1 MKPSRFTEQMIA
13 EYVRMGYWDPSLI
26 SDYWDRNAVL
36 YPNEEALVDENVRL
50 TWSQAKQQIDRIALG
65 LLELGIK
72 RDERIA
78 VQLPNC
84 AELFTFRLACEKAGM
99 VAVTLLPNFRHAEVL
114 SILKYTEPVGIVL
127 PLEFRKFSHFEMIQ
141 KIRRGVPSLKYIFV
155 TGDDHP
161 AGALSVKE
169 MGRRPLDEKVSS
181 DYFRKTRFSPFETFQ
196 IATTTGTTGMAKCV
210 EFASCVR
217 QFTGKVIAKRLNM
230 TKEDVVGA
238 FAPVIAGGCYNE
250 TYRAAPM
257 VGAKIVLAKYFTPEE
272 ILKLVEQE
280 KVTIIA
286 SVATVLVRILD
297 YPEFDKCDLSSL
309 RIVKHGGAP
318 LPYDQGRRIWEKFGR
333 PVLPA
338 YGGLD
343 VGTIS
348 SSSLDLPKEVLL
360 GAVGKPLDGIEIK
373 LVVEDNKE
381 VPIGEIGEVVVR
393 GPHCQPGYY
402 GDPETTRETWKD
414 GWFHTGDLGSLDS
427 EGRLTIKGRSKDIII
442 RGGQNIHP
450 LEIENILARHPKI
463 LKAAVVGL
471 PDPEMGERIYA
482 CVVVKSGENF
492 SYSEMVQFMRDQ
504 RIAAFKIPERLEII
518 DELPLAGGMKVDK
531 KRLRQDLEVRL
542 RDEPLALFRNQPLKK
557 EPGL

>member
-13 EYVRMGYWDPSLI
+13 EYVRMGYWDLSLI
-26 SDYWDRNAVL
+26 SDYWDRNAIL

-72 RDERIA
+72 KDEKIA

-99 VAVTLLPNFRHAEVL
+99 VAVTLLPNFRDAEVF
-114 SILKYTEPVGIVL
+114 L

-141 KIRRGVPSLKYIFV
+141 KIRRDVPSLKYIFV

-161 AGALSVKE
+161 AGTLSVKE
-169 MGRRPLDEKVSS
+169 MGSRPLDEKVTS

-217 QFTGKVIAKRLNM
+217 QFTGRVIAKRLNM

-257 VGAKIVLAKYFTPEE
+257 VGAKIVLAKYFSPEE

-348 SSSLDLPKEVLL
+348 SSSLDLPKEILL

-373 LVVEDNKE
+373 LVAEDNKE
-381 VPIGEIGEVVVR
+381 VPVGEIGEVVVR

-427 EGRLTIKGRSKDIII
+427 EGRLTIKGRCKDIII

-450 LEIENILARHPKI
+450 LEIENILARHPKV

-471 PDPEMGERIYA
+471 PDPEMGERICA

-492 SYSEMVQFMRDQ
+492 SFSEMVQFMRDQ
-504 RIAAFKIPERLEII
+504 RIAAFKIPERFEII
-518 DELPLAGGMKVDK
+518 EELPLAGGMKVDK

-542 RDEPLALFRNQPLKK
+542 RDGPLALFRDQPLKK

>member
-13 EYVRMGYWDPSLI
+13 EYVRIGYWDPSLV
-26 SDYWDRNAVL
+26 SDYWDQNAAL
-36 YPNEEALVDENVRL
+36 YPDEEAIVDENIRL

-65 LLELGIK
+65 LLEFGIK
-72 RDERIA
+72 RDERVA

-84 AELFTFRLACEKAGM
+84 VELFTFRLACEKAGI

-114 SILKYTEPVGIVL
+114 SILKYTEPVGIVI
-127 PLEFRKFSHFEMIQ
+127 PLEFRKFSHLEMIQ
-141 KIRRGVPSLKYIFV
+141 EIRGDLPSLKYIFLI
-155 TGDDHP
+155 GDDNP
-161 AGALSVKE
+161 AGTLSVKE
-169 MGRRPLDEKVSS
+169 MGKRPLDEKYAS

-217 QFTGKVIAKRLNM
+217 QFTGKVIAKRLHM
-230 TKEDVVGA
+230 TREDIVGA

-280 KVTIIA
+280 KITIIA
-286 SVATVLVRILD
+286 SVATVLIRILD
-297 YPEFDKCDLSSL
+297 YPEFNKCDLSSL

-318 LPYDQGRRIWEKFGR
+318 LPYDQGRMIWEKFGR

-348 SSSLDLPKEVLL
+348 SSSVDLPKEVLL
-360 GAVGKPLDGIEIK
+360 SAVGKPLDGIEIK
-373 LVVEDNKE
+373 LVDADNKE
-381 VPIGEIGEVVVR
+381 VPIGEMGEVVVR

-402 GDPETTRETWKD
+402 RDPESTQETWKD
-414 GWFHTGDLGSLDS
+414 GWFHTGDLGSFDS
-427 EGRLTIKGRSKDIII
+427 EGRLTIKGRFKDIII

-450 LEIENILARHPKI
+450 LEIENILARHPKV

-471 PDPEMGERIYA
+471 SDTEMGERICAYI
-482 CVVVKSGENF
+482 VLKSGETF
-492 SYSEMVQFMRDQ
+492 SFSEMVQFMRVQ
-504 RIAAFKIPERLEII
+504 GVAAFKIPERLEII

-531 KRLRQDLEVRL
+531 KRLRQDLEGRL
-542 RDEPLALFRNQPLKK
+542 REEPLALCRNHSLKK

>member
-13 EYVRMGYWDPSLI
+13 EYVKMGYWDPSLI
-26 SDYWDRNAVL
+26 SDYWDQNAVL
-36 YPNEEALVDENVRL
+36 YPNDEAIIDENVRL
-50 TWSQAKQQIDRIALG
+50 TWSQAKQQTDRIALG

-72 RDERIA
+72 RDERMA

-84 AELFTFRLACEKAGM
+84 AELFTFRLACEKAGI

-114 SILKYTEPVGIVL
+114 SILKYTEPVGIVI

-141 KIRRGVPSLKYIFV
+141 KIRRDVPSLKHIFV
-155 TGDDHP
+155 IGDDHP
-161 AGALSVKE
+161 AGTLSVKE

-297 YPEFDKCDLSSL
+297 YPEFDKCDLRSL

-318 LPYDQGRRIWEKFGR
+318 LPYDQGRMVWEKFGR

-360 GAVGKPLDGIEIK
+360 RAVGKPLDGIEIK
-373 LVVEDNKE
+373 LVAENNKE
-381 VPIGEIGEVVVR
+381 VPIGDIGEVLVR

-402 GDPETTRETWKD
+402 GDPETTQETWKD
-414 GWFHTGDLGSLDS
+414 DWFHTGDLGSFDV
-427 EGRLTIKGRSKDIII
+427 EGSLTIKGRCKDIII

-450 LEIENILARHPKI
+450 FEIENILARHPKV
-463 LKAAVVGL
+463 LKAAVVGVS
-471 PDPEMGERIYA
+471 DTEMGERVCA
-482 CVVVKSGENF
+482 CVVLKSGENLSF
-492 SYSEMVQFMRDQ
+492 SEMVQFMKDQ
-504 RIAAFKIPERLEII
+504 GIAAFKIPERLEII

-531 KRLRQDLEVRL
+531 KGLRENMEGRLRED
-542 RDEPLALFRNQPLKK
+542 PLSSF
-557 EPGL
+557 